1 MCKMTKYRLVNNTEY
16 DLSGVYY
23 VGLSKKYW
31 DMCNIGTRDIAKIY
45 TDLQE
50 AIKDKEML
58 KRRFGYE
65 YFEVETVQEII
76 KN

>member
-1 MCKMTKYRLVNNTEY
+1 MAKYRLVNNTEY
-16 DLSGVYY
+16 DLKGVYY
-23 VGLSKKYW
+23 VGLNKKYW
-31 DMCNIGTRDIAKIY
+31 DMFNVGPIDVAKIY

-65 YFEVETVQEII
+65 YFEVETIQEII
-76 KN
+76 KT